1 MLNVSEVLTILE
13 KKGLTSSRQ
22 VVLRW
27 IRQGALP
34 AVQKTRKEGYQV
46 AQSDLADFI
55 AKKKE
60 AAAST
65 ESIEQTTDD
74 YRSGYQAA
82 IKDLLEIAMVSAS
95 GDLFLFR
102 KNASVPIHL
111 ADFKEMAA
119 RNFSTGKN
127 NPFYQTAIKN
137 LFHPFGRKTP
147 ENVIYVYPLG
157 DYYKLANLIVS
168 KKELA
173 DFMKEMDLE
182 GASLSDVFANL
193 YLYYLTSGKVRSPL
207 VSIGFALTYLENT

>member
-13 KKGLTSSRQ
+13 KEGLTSSRQ

-27 IRQGALP
+27 IRQGDLP
-34 AVQKTRKEGYQV
+34 AVQESRKIGYQIE
-46 AQSDLADFI
+46 QSDLANFI

-60 AAAST
+60 SAANT
-65 ESIEQTTDD
+65 ESTEQTTDD
-74 YRSGYQAA
+74 YQAGYQAA
-82 IKDLLEIAMVSAS
+82 IKDLLEKAMVSGS

-102 KNASVPIHL
+102 KNASIPIHL

-127 NPFYQTAIKN
+127 NTFYQTAIKN

-168 KKELA
+168 KEELS

-182 GASLSDVFANL
+182 GASLSDVFARL
-193 YLYYLTSGKVRSPL
+193 YLYYLTSGKVK
-207 VSIGFALTYLENT
+207 

>member
-13 KKGLTSSRQ
+13 KEGLTSSRQ

-27 IRQGALP
+27 IRQGDLP
-34 AVQKTRKEGYQV
+34 AVQESRKIGYQIE
-46 AQSDLADFI
+46 QSDLANFI

-60 AAAST
+60 SAAST
-65 ESIEQTTDD
+65 QPTEQTSDD
-74 YRSGYQAA
+74 YRAGYQAA
-82 IKDLLEIAMVSAS
+82 IKDLLEEAMVSGA

-102 KNASVPIHL
+102 KNASIPIHL

-168 KKELA
+168 KEELS

-182 GASLSDVFANL
+182 GVSLSDVFAHL
-193 YLYYLTSGKVRSPL
+193 YLYYLTSGKVK
-207 VSIGFALTYLENT
+207 

>member
-13 KKGLTSSRQ
+13 KEGLASSRQ

-27 IRQGALP
+27 IRQGDLP
-34 AVQKTRKEGYQV
+34 AVQESRKLGYQV
-46 AQSDLADFI
+46 TQSNLNEFI
-55 AKKKE
+55 ARKKE
-60 AAAST
+60 AVART
-65 ESIEQTTDD
+65 ESDEQTTDD
-74 YRSGYQAA
+74 YRAGYQAA
-82 IKDLLEIAMVSAS
+82 IKELLEKAMVSGS

-102 KNASVPIHL
+102 KNASIPIHL

-127 NPFYQTAIKN
+127 NLFYQTAIKN

-193 YLYYLTSGKVRSPL
+193 YLYYLTSGKVK
-207 VSIGFALTYLENT
+207 

>member
-13 KKGLTSSRQ
+13 KEGLTSSRQ

-27 IRQGALP
+27 IRQGDLP
-34 AVQKTRKEGYQV
+34 AVQESRKIGYQIE
-46 AQSDLADFI
+46 QSDLANFI

-60 AAAST
+60 SAANT
-65 ESIEQTTDD
+65 ESTEQTTDD
-74 YRSGYQAA
+74 YQAGYQAA
-82 IKDLLEIAMVSAS
+82 IKDLLEKAMVSGS

-102 KNASVPIHL
+102 KNASIPIHL

-127 NPFYQTAIKN
+127 NTFYQTAIKN

-157 DYYKLANLIVS
+157 DYYKLANLIIS
-168 KKELA
+168 KEELS

-182 GASLSDVFANL
+182 DASLSDVFARL
-193 YLYYLTSGKVRSPL
+193 YLYYLTSGKVK
-207 VSIGFALTYLENT
+207 

>member
-1 MLNVSEVLTILE
+1 MLNVSEVLNILE
-13 KKGLTSSRQ
+13 KEGLTSSRQ

-27 IRQGALP
+27 IRQGDLP
-34 AVQKTRKEGYQV
+34 AVQESRKIGYQV
-46 AQSDLADFI
+46 AQSDLDEFI
-55 AKKKE
+55 ARKKE
-60 AAAST
+60 SVAST
-65 ESIEQTTDD
+65 ESTEQTTDD
-74 YRSGYQAA
+74 YQAGYQAA
-82 IKDLLEIAMVSAS
+82 IKDLLEKAMVSGS

-102 KNASVPIHL
+102 KNASIPIHL

-157 DYYKLANLIVS
+157 DYYKLANLIIS
-168 KKELA
+168 KEELS

-182 GASLSDVFANL
+182 GASLSDVFAHL
-193 YLYYLTSGKVRSPL
+193 YLYYLTSGKVK
-207 VSIGFALTYLENT
+207 

>member
-1 MLNVSEVLTILE
+1 MLNVSEVLTMLE
-13 KKGLTSSRQ
+13 KEGLTSSRQ

-27 IRQGALP
+27 IRQGDLP
-34 AVQKTRKEGYQV
+34 AVQESRKIGYQIE
-46 AQSDLADFI
+46 QSDLAEFI
-55 AKKKE
+55 ARKKE
-60 AAAST
+60 SAART
-65 ESIEQTTDD
+65 ESAEQTTDD
-74 YRSGYQAA
+74 YRAGYQAA
-82 IKDLLEIAMVSAS
+82 IKELLEKAVVSGA

-102 KNASVPIHL
+102 KNASIPIHL
-111 ADFKEMAA
+111 VDFKEMAA

-173 DFMKEMDLE
+173 DFMKEMDFE

-193 YLYYLTSGKVRSPL
+193 YLYYLTSGKVK
-207 VSIGFALTYLENT
+207 

>member
-13 KKGLTSSRQ
+13 KEGLTSSRQ

-27 IRQGALP
+27 IRQGNLP
-34 AVQKTRKEGYQV
+34 AVQESRKTGYQV
-46 AQSDLADFI
+46 NQTDLDEFI
-55 AKKKE
+55 ARKKE
-60 AAAST
+60 SVAST
-65 ESIEQTTDD
+65 ESTEQTTDD
-74 YRSGYQAA
+74 YQAGYQAA
-82 IKDLLEIAMVSAS
+82 IKDLLEKAVVSGA

-102 KNASVPIHL
+102 RNASIPIHL

-127 NPFYQTAIKN
+127 NTFYQTAIKN

-147 ENVIYVYPLG
+147 EAIIYVYPLG
-157 DYYKLANLIVS
+157 DYYKLANLTVS
-168 KKELA
+168 KEELS

-193 YLYYLTSGKVRSPL
+193 YLYYLTSGKVK
-207 VSIGFALTYLENT
+207 

>member
-13 KKGLTSSRQ
+13 KEGLTSSRQ

-27 IRQGALP
+27 IRQGDLP
-34 AVQKTRKEGYQV
+34 AVQESRKIGYQIE
-46 AQSDLADFI
+46 QSDLANFI

-60 AAAST
+60 VATST
-65 ESIEQTTDD
+65 ESTEQTTDD
-74 YRSGYQAA
+74 YQAGYQAA
-82 IKDLLEIAMVSAS
+82 IKDLLEEAMVSGA

-102 KNASVPIHL
+102 KNASIPIHL

-168 KKELA
+168 KEELS

-182 GASLSDVFANL
+182 GASLSDVFARL
-193 YLYYLTSGKVRSPL
+193 YLYYLTLGKVK
-207 VSIGFALTYLENT
+207 

>member
-13 KKGLTSSRQ
+13 KEGLTSSRQ

-27 IRQGALP
+27 IRQGDLP
-34 AVQKTRKEGYQV
+34 AVQESRKTGYQIE
-46 AQSDLADFI
+46 QSDLTDFI

-60 AAAST
+60 SAAST
-65 ESIEQTTDD
+65 ESTEQTPDD
-74 YRSGYQAA
+74 YQAGYQAA
-82 IKDLLEIAMVSAS
+82 IKDLLEKAMVSGS

-102 KNASVPIHL
+102 KNASIPIHL

-127 NPFYQTAIKN
+127 NTFYQTAIKN

-157 DYYKLANLIVS
+157 DYYKLANLIIS
-168 KKELA
+168 KEELS

-182 GASLSDVFANL
+182 GASLSDVFAHL
-193 YLYYLTSGKVRSPL
+193 YLYYLTSGKVK
-207 VSIGFALTYLENT
+207 

>member
-1 MLNVSEVLTILE
+1 MLNVSKVLTIL
-13 KKGLTSSRQ
+13 KKEGLTSSRQ

-27 IRQGALP
+27 IRQGDLP
-34 AVQKTRKEGYQV
+34 AVQESRKIGYQIE
-46 AQSDLADFI
+46 QSDLAEFI
-55 AKKKE
+55 AKKTE

-65 ESIEQTTDD
+65 ESTEQTTDD
-74 YRSGYQAA
+74 YQAGYQAA
-82 IKDLLEIAMVSAS
+82 IKDLLEKAMVSGA

-102 KNASVPIHL
+102 KNASIPIHL

-173 DFMKEMDLE
+173 DFMKEMDFE
-182 GASLSDVFANL
+182 GASLSDVFAHL
-193 YLYYLTSGKVRSPL
+193 
-207 VSIGFALTYLENT
+207 

>member
-13 KKGLTSSRQ
+13 KEGFTNSRQ

-27 IRQGALP
+27 IRQGDLP
-34 AVQKTRKEGYQV
+34 AVQESRKIGYQIE
-46 AQSDLADFI
+46 QSDLDEFI

-65 ESIEQTTDD
+65 QTTEQTSDD
-74 YRSGYQAA
+74 YQAGYQAA
-82 IKDLLEIAMVSAS
+82 IKDLLEKAMVSGS

-102 KNASVPIHL
+102 KNASIPIHL

-168 KKELA
+168 KEELS

-182 GASLSDVFANL
+182 GVSLSDVFAHL
-193 YLYYLTSGKVRSPL
+193 YLYYLTSGKVK
-207 VSIGFALTYLENT
+207 

>member
-1 MLNVSEVLTILE
+1 MLTISEVLTILE
-13 KKGLTSSRQ
+13 KEGLTKSRQ

-27 IRQGALP
+27 VRQGDLP
-34 AVQKTRKEGYQV
+34 AVQETRKKGFRV
-46 AQSDLADFI
+46 AKNDLDKFI
-55 AKKKE
+55 ARKKAVAE
-60 AAAST
+60 IP
-65 ESIEQTTDD
+65 ESNEKTVEYQA
-74 YRSGYQAA
+74 GYQAA
-82 IKDLLEIAMVSAS
+82 IKDLLEKAVVSGS

-102 KNASVPIHL
+102 KNASIPIHL

-157 DYYKLANLIVS
+157 NYYKLANLIVS
-168 KKELA
+168 KEELS

-193 YLYYLTSGKVRSPL
+193 YLYYLTSGKVK
-207 VSIGFALTYLENT
+207 

>member
-13 KKGLTSSRQ
+13 KEGLTSSRQ

-27 IRQGALP
+27 IRQGDLP
-34 AVQKTRKEGYQV
+34 AVQESRKIGYQIE
-46 AQSDLADFI
+46 QSDLANFI

-60 AAAST
+60 SAAST
-65 ESIEQTTDD
+65 QPTEQTSDD
-74 YRSGYQAA
+74 YRAGYQAA
-82 IKDLLEIAMVSAS
+82 IKDLLEKAMVSGS

-102 KNASVPIHL
+102 KNASIPIHL

-168 KKELA
+168 KEELS

-182 GASLSDVFANL
+182 GASLSDVFARL
-193 YLYYLTSGKVRSPL
+193 YLYYLTLGKVK
-207 VSIGFALTYLENT
+207 

>member
-13 KKGLTSSRQ
+13 KEGLTSSRQ

-27 IRQGALP
+27 IRQGDLP
-34 AVQKTRKEGYQV
+34 AVQESRKIGYQV
-46 AQSDLADFI
+46 TQSDLDDFI
-55 AKKKE
+55 ARKKE
-60 AAAST
+60 TTART
-65 ESIEQTTDD
+65 ESDEQTSDD
-74 YRSGYQAA
+74 YQAGYQAA
-82 IKDLLEIAMVSAS
+82 IKDLLEKAIVSGA

-102 KNASVPIHL
+102 KNASIPIHL

-168 KKELA
+168 KKELS

-182 GASLSDVFANL
+182 GASLSAVFARL
-193 YLYYLTSGKVRSPL
+193 YLYYLISGKVK
-207 VSIGFALTYLENT
+207 

>member
-1 MLNVSEVLTILE
+1 MLKVSEVLTILE
-13 KKGLTSSRQ
+13 KEGLTSSRQ

-27 IRQGALP
+27 IRQGDLP
-34 AVQKTRKEGYQV
+34 AVQESRKTGYQIE
-46 AQSDLADFI
+46 QSDLAEFI

-60 AAAST
+60 SAART
-65 ESIEQTTDD
+65 ESAEQTTDD
-74 YRSGYQAA
+74 YRAGYQAA
-82 IKDLLEIAMVSAS
+82 IKELLEKAVVSGA

-102 KNASVPIHL
+102 KNASIPIHL

-168 KKELA
+168 KEELS

-182 GASLSDVFANL
+182 GVSLSDVFAHL
-193 YLYYLTSGKVRSPL
+193 YLYYLTSGKVK
-207 VSIGFALTYLENT
+207 

>member
-13 KKGLTSSRQ
+13 KEGLTSSRQ

-27 IRQGALP
+27 IRQGDLP
-34 AVQKTRKEGYQV
+34 AVQESRKIGYQV
-46 AQSDLADFI
+46 TQSDLDDFI
-55 AKKKE
+55 ARKKE
-60 AAAST
+60 TTART
-65 ESIEQTTDD
+65 ESDEQTSDD
-74 YRSGYQAA
+74 YQAGYQAA
-82 IKDLLEIAMVSAS
+82 IKDLLEKAIVSGA

-102 KNASVPIHL
+102 KNASIPIHL

-147 ENVIYVYPLG
+147 ENIIYVYPLG
-157 DYYKLANLIVS
+157 DYYKLAKLIVS
-168 KKELA
+168 KKELS

-182 GASLSDVFANL
+182 GVSLSDVFAHL
-193 YLYYLTSGKVRSPL
+193 YLYYLTSGKVK
-207 VSIGFALTYLENT
+207 

>member
-13 KKGLTSSRQ
+13 KEGLASSRQ

-27 IRQGALP
+27 IRQGDLP
-34 AVQKTRKEGYQV
+34 AVQESRKLGYQV
-46 AQSDLADFI
+46 TQSNLNEFI
-55 AKKKE
+55 ARKKE
-60 AAAST
+60 AVART
-65 ESIEQTTDD
+65 ESDEQTTDD
-74 YRSGYQAA
+74 YRTGYQAA
-82 IKDLLEIAMVSAS
+82 IKELLEKAVVSGA

-102 KNASVPIHL
+102 KNASIPIHL

-168 KKELA
+168 KEELS

-182 GASLSDVFANL
+182 GASLSDVFARL
-193 YLYYLTSGKVRSPL
+193 YLYYLTSGKVK
-207 VSIGFALTYLENT
+207 

>member
-1 MLNVSEVLTILE
+1 MLTVSEVLTILE
-13 KKGLTSSRQ
+13 KEGLTSSRQ

-27 IRQGALP
+27 IRQGDLP
-34 AVQKTRKEGYQV
+34 AVQESRKIGYQIE
-46 AQSDLADFI
+46 QSDLDEFI

-65 ESIEQTTDD
+65 QTTEQTPDD
-74 YRSGYQAA
+74 YQAGYQAA
-82 IKDLLEIAMVSAS
+82 IKDLLEKAMVSGA

-102 KNASVPIHL
+102 KNASIPIHL

-168 KKELA
+168 KEELS

-182 GASLSDVFANL
+182 GANLSDVFARL
-193 YLYYLTSGKVRSPL
+193 YLYYLTSGKVK
-207 VSIGFALTYLENT
+207 

>member
-13 KKGLTSSRQ
+13 KEGLASSRQ

-27 IRQGALP
+27 IRQGDLP
-34 AVQKTRKEGYQV
+34 AVQESRKLGYQV
-46 AQSDLADFI
+46 TQSNLNEFI
-55 AKKKE
+55 ARKKE
-60 AAAST
+60 AVART
-65 ESIEQTTDD
+65 ESDEQTTDD
-74 YRSGYQAA
+74 YRTGYQAA
-82 IKDLLEIAMVSAS
+82 IKELLEKAVVSGA

-102 KNASVPIHL
+102 KNASIPIHL

-168 KKELA
+168 KKELS

-182 GASLSDVFANL
+182 GACLSDVFANL
-193 YLYYLTSGKVRSPL
+193 YLYYLTSGKVK
-207 VSIGFALTYLENT
+207 

>member
-1 MLNVSEVLTILE
+1 MLNVSEVLNILE
-13 KKGLTSSRQ
+13 KEGLTSSRQ

-27 IRQGALP
+27 IRQGDLP
-34 AVQKTRKEGYQV
+34 AVQESRKTGYQV
-46 AQSDLADFI
+46 NQTDLDEFI
-55 AKKKE
+55 ARKKE
-60 AAAST
+60 SAANT
-65 ESIEQTTDD
+65 ESVEQTTDD
-74 YRSGYQAA
+74 YQAGYQAA
-82 IKDLLEIAMVSAS
+82 IKDLLEKAMVSGS

-102 KNASVPIHL
+102 KNASIPIHL

-127 NPFYQTAIKN
+127 NTFYQTAIKN

-168 KKELA
+168 KKELS

-182 GASLSDVFANL
+182 GVSLSDVFAHL
-193 YLYYLTSGKVRSPL
+193 YLYYLTSGKVK
-207 VSIGFALTYLENT
+207 